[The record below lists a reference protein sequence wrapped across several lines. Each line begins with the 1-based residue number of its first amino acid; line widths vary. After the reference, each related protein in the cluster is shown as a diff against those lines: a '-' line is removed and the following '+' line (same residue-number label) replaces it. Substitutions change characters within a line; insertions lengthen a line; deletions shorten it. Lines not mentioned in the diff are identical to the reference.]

1 MLAPRSRPPHSF
13 NILPFSPSVLLTS
26 MKKKYIDIVD
36 VLSLRGPNVWTY
48 PPVLEAWVDIG
59 ALEEFPSNLIPGFAQ
74 RLESWLPTLVE
85 HRCSYGERGGFLR
98 RLHDGTW
105 PAHILEHVT
114 LELQSLAGLPGGFGK
129 AREMAQSGVYRV
141 VVSAYN
147 EKVTHAALHAARDLV
162 MAAIEDRPY
171 DVQGTIDVLR
181 DLAERHC
188 LGPSTACIVTAA
200 EKRLI
205 PAIRLCDDSNL
216 VQLGYGARQQ
226 RIWTAE
232 TNRTGA
238 IAENISRDKDLTRQL
253 LQTCGVRVP
262 EGVVVSTR
270 KQAWEAAQDIGL
282 PVVIK
287 PLDGNHGRGV
297 FTDLV
302 TEQAVYTAF
311 DVACAEGSEVIV
323 ERFIPGLEHRLLVVG
338 GRMVAAA
345 RGIEAW
351 VAGDGISSISQLI
364 DRQLN
369 SDPRRGRSERHPLNL
384 VRLDSAVRLEL
395 SRQGFHSD
403 SVPSEGAR
411 VLIQRSGNVAFD
423 VTDLVHPSVAEQ
435 VCLAARIVGL
445 DIAGIDL
452 VAQDISRPLEEQG
465 GALVEVNA
473 GPGLLMHL
481 RPAEGQPQP
490 VGQAIVEHL
499 FPNGGQGRI
508 PVVGVAGSHGK
519 TAVARLVA
527 HLLQLSGM
535 RVGLA
540 CSTGLYMDG
549 RALER
554 GNAAHWEPARRVLRH
569 RTVDAAVF
577 ENGNRVILTEGLAYD
592 RCQVGV
598 VTNLD
603 PSLTLPGLSIET
615 PSQLLNVV
623 RTQVDVVL
631 REGTAVLNGADPT
644 VADLANLCDGEV
656 LLFGLSQTAPAIAE
670 HLAQGGRAVFVAG
683 GWITLAAGKVCT
695 PLLPADSIA
704 QDARIERTL
713 EQTLAAIGAGW
724 ALGLSPAALRAGLE
738 TQGAPH
744 PALVTTH

>member
-1 MLAPRSRPPHSF
+1 
-13 NILPFSPSVLLTS
+13 

-36 VLSLRGPNVWTY
+36 VLSLRGPNIWTY

-59 ALEEFPSNLIPGFAQ
+59 ELEQFPSNLIPGFAQ
-74 RLESWLPTLVE
+74 RLERWLPSLIE

-114 LELQSLAGLPGGFGK
+114 LELQNLAGLPGGFGK
-129 AREMAQSGVYRV
+129 AREMSEPGVYRV
-141 VVSAYN
+141 VVSTYQ
-147 EKVTHAALHAARDLV
+147 EKVTHAALHAARDLI
-162 MAAIEDRPY
+162 MAAIEDGPF
-171 DVQGTIDVLR
+171 DVQGAIDELHELV
-181 DLAERHC
+181 EQHY

-200 EKRLI
+200 QERLI
-205 PAIRLCDDSNL
+205 PAIRLCEDSNL

-238 IAENISRDKDLTRQL
+238 IAESISRDKDLTRQL
-253 LQTCGVRVP
+253 LQACGVPVP
-262 EGVVVSTR
+262 EGVVVSSR
-270 KQAWEAAQDIGL
+270 DQAWEAAQDIGL

-297 FTDLV
+297 FTDLS
-302 TEQAVYTAF
+302 TQQAIHTAF
-311 DVACAEGSEVIV
+311 DVACEEGSDVIV

-338 GRMVAAA
+338 DRLVAAA
-345 RGIEAW
+345 KGMEAW
-351 VAGDGISSISQLI
+351 VVGDGISNITQLI
-364 DRQLN
+364 DLQLN
-369 SDPRRGRSERHPLNL
+369 TDPRRGRSENHPLNL
-384 VRLDSAVRLEL
+384 VRLDSAARLEL
-395 SRQGFHSD
+395 SNQGYLSH
-403 SVPSEGAR
+403 SVPPKGTR
-411 VLIQRSGNVAFD
+411 VLIQRNGNVAFD
-423 VTDLVHPSVAEQ
+423 VTSQVHPSIAEH

-452 VAQDISRPLEEQG
+452 VARDISRPLEEQG

-490 VGQAIVEHL
+490 VGHAIVDHL
-499 FPNGGQGRI
+499 FPNGDQGRI

-527 HLLQLSGM
+527 HFLQLNGL

-554 GNAAHWEPARRVLRH
+554 GDAAHWEPAQRVLRH

-577 ENGNRVILTEGLAYD
+577 ENDNRMILTEGLAYD

-598 VTNLD
+598 VTDLD
-603 PSLTLPGLSIET
+603 PSLTLPDLSIET
-615 PSQLLNVV
+615 LEHLVRV
-623 RTQVDVVL
+623 IRTQVDVVL
-631 REGTAVLNGADPT
+631 REGVAVLNGADPT
-644 VADLANLCDGEV
+644 VAALAELCDGEV
-656 LLFGLSQTAPAIAE
+656 LLFGLSETAPAIAD
-670 HLAQGGRAVFVAG
+670 HLAQGKRAVFVAN
-683 GWITLAAGKVCT
+683 GWITLATGAVRT
-695 PLLPADSIA
+695 PLLPADAVA
-704 QDARIERTL
+704 QDARMTRTL

-724 ALGLSPAALRAGLE
+724 ALGLPPAALRVGLE
-738 TQGAPH
+738 TQGAQH

>member
-1 MLAPRSRPPHSF
+1 MLASRSRPPHGF
-13 NILPFSPSVLLTS
+13 KILPFSPGILLNS

-36 VLSLRGPNVWTY
+36 VLSLRGPNIWTY
-48 PPVLEAWVDIG
+48 TPVLEAWVDIG
-59 ALEEFPSNLIPGFAQ
+59 ELEEYPSNLIPGFAQ

-114 LELQSLAGLPGGFGK
+114 LELQNLAGLPGGFGK
-129 AREMAQSGVYRV
+129 AREMSEPGVYRV

-162 MAAIEDRPY
+162 MAAMEDRPF
-171 DVQGTIDVLR
+171 DVEATVDTLR
-181 DLAERHC
+181 DLVERHY

-200 EKRLI
+200 EERLI
-205 PAIRLCDDSNL
+205 PAIRLSEDSNL
-216 VQLGYGARQQ
+216 VQLGYGARQR

-238 IAENISRDKDLTRQL
+238 IAESISRDKDLTRQL
-253 LQTCGVRVP
+253 LQSCGVPVP
-262 EGVVVSTR
+262 EGVVVTTR
-270 KQAWEAAQDIGL
+270 EQAWDAAQSMGL
-282 PVVIK
+282 PVVVK

-297 FTDLV
+297 FTDLS
-302 TEQAVYTAF
+302 TEEAVYTAF

-345 RGIEAW
+345 RGMEAW
-351 VAGDGISSISQLI
+351 VVGDGKSSIPTLI
-364 DRQLN
+364 DLQLN
-369 SDPRRGRSERHPLNL
+369 SDPRRGRSERHPLNP
-384 VRLDSAVRLEL
+384 VRIDSAVRLEL
-395 SRQGFHSD
+395 SRQGYDSD
-403 SVPSEGAR
+403 SIPPQGDR
-411 VLIQRSGNVAFD
+411 VLIQRNGNVAFD
-423 VTDLVHPSVAEQ
+423 VTDRVHPSVAEH
-435 VCLAARIVGL
+435 VCLAARIVDL

-452 VAQDISRPLEEQG
+452 VTPDISRPLEEQG
-465 GALVEVNA
+465 GAIVEVNA

-481 RPAEGQPQP
+481 NPAEGQPQP

-499 FPNGGQGRI
+499 FPDGDQGRI
-508 PVVGVAGSHGK
+508 PVIGVAGSRGK

-527 HLLQLSGM
+527 HLLQISGM

-554 GNAAHWEPARRVLRH
+554 GDAAHWEPARRVLQH
-569 RTVDAAVF
+569 RTADAAVL
-577 ENGNRVILTEGLAYD
+577 ENDNRVMLTEGLAYD
-592 RCQVGV
+592 RCQVGI
-598 VTNLD
+598 VTNFD
-603 PSLTLPGLSIET
+603 PSLTLPDLSIQT
-615 PSQLLNVV
+615 PEQLLNVV

-631 REGTAVLNGADPT
+631 PTGAAVLNGSDPD
-644 VADLANLCDGEV
+644 VADLARLCDGEV
-656 LLFGLSQTAPAIAE
+656 ILFGLSATAPAMAE
-670 HLAQGGRAVFVAG
+670 HLSQGGRAIFVAN
-683 GWITLAAGKVCT
+683 GWITLAAGTVRT

-704 QDARIERTL
+704 QDARMERTL
-713 EQTLAAIGAGW
+713 EQTLAAAGAGW

-744 PALVTTH
+744 PALVTTD